1 MPQRIE
7 ISIRQMQYEDVSV
20 AMELK
25 NAEGW
30 NQLEAD
36 WRFFL
41 SQNPEMCFVA
51 CSGAKV
57 VGTVTAIT
65 YGKDVAWI
73 GMMLVNRNFRR
84 QGIGN
89 LLMKVILEKLE
100 SCTSVKLDASPLG
113 TPVYRKFG
121 FVEELE
127 LWRMIA
133 VKLITTGKPSS
144 DSKVDR
150 FQPGDTD
157 AVIAFD
163 KLAFGVSRPEL
174 IRFLVM
180 NRSESWWVAK
190 RANQVVGVLGSKRG
204 SLYYHV
210 GPIYAENQDIA
221 RDLVKAAAK
230 ELTGNS
236 VSIDIHTQ
244 KEDFREWLTN
254 LGFNAQRPF
263 NRMYLEQNPFPG
275 KIEFQFAICGPELG

>member
-1 MPQRIE
+1 MPQLSE
-7 ISIRQMQYEDVSV
+7 ISIRQMRDEDVSV

-41 SQNPEMCFVA
+41 SQNPELCFVA
-51 CSGAKV
+51 CNGAKV

-65 YGKDVAWI
+65 YGNDVAWI
-73 GMMLVNRNFRR
+73 GMMLVNRDFRR

-89 LLMKVILEKLE
+89 LLMKVVLEKLE
-100 SCTSVKLDASPLG
+100 SCTSVKLDASTLG

-133 VKLITTGKPSS
+133 DKLVNTEKPSS
-144 DSKVDR
+144 DSMVGR
-150 FQPGDTD
+150 LQPGDTD
-157 AVIAFD
+157 AVIEFD
-163 KLAFGVSRPEL
+163 TQAFGVSRPEL

-180 NRSESWWVAK
+180 DRTESWWVAK
-190 RANQVVGVLGSKRG
+190 RGNQVVGVLGSKRG

-221 RDLVKAAAK
+221 RDLVNAAAK

-236 VSIDIHTQ
+236 VIMDIHAK
-244 KEDFREWLTN
+244 KEDFRVWIRN
-254 LGFNAQRPF
+254 LGFNAQRHF